1 MASTLLKLIRPGRI
15 APAVFFALA
24 ALAAPSAVSA
34 QAAPPPPSIA
44 PVPTEL
50 EMAKLIWSTM
60 IAVEQANVSGNYSVL
75 RDMAS
80 PSFQQLNDPTRLAQ
94 IFAPIR
100 ASRIDLSNTL
110 LLAPTYVGTPQQ
122 IENGAFGVRGY
133 FGLRPTAVGF
143 ELYYQWVNG
152 RWRLYGIGLDPQ
164 PLATIQPAGT
174 DGAAASAPAP
184 EPARPDNRRR
194 RN

>member
-1 MASTLLKLIRPGRI
+1 MVRPGRF

-24 ALAAPSAVSA
+24 AIASPATALA
-34 QAAPPPPSIA
+34 QAEPPPASIA

-75 RDMAS
+75 RDMSA
-80 PSFQQLNDPTRLAQ
+80 PSFQQLNDPARLAQ

-110 LLAPTYVGTPQQ
+110 LLAPTYVGVPQQ

-152 RWRLYGIGLDPQ
+152 RWRLYGIGISPQ
-164 PLATIQPAGT
+164 PLATIQPAST
-174 DGAAASAPAP
+174 VGAAPAAPAP
-184 EPARPDNRRR
+184 AQQENRRR

>member
-1 MASTLLKLIRPGRI
+1 MVRPGRF

-24 ALAAPSAVSA
+24 AMASPAVVHA

-75 RDMAS
+75 RDMAA
-80 PSFQQLNDPTRLAQ
+80 PSFQQLNDPARLAQ

-152 RWRLYGIGLDPQ
+152 RWRLYGIGISPQ
-164 PLATIQPAGT
+164 PLATIQPLGT
-174 DGAAASAPAP
+174 DGAAPPAP
-184 EPARPDNRRR
+184 PAPVQQEGRRR

>member
-1 MASTLLKLIRPGRI
+1 MMSIIDKMIRPGHI

-24 ALAAPSAVSA
+24 ALAVPSAVSA
-34 QAAPPPPSIA
+34 QAAPPPPSIQ

-50 EMAKLIWSTM
+50 ELAKLIWGTM
-60 IAVEQANVSGNYSVL
+60 VAVEQANVSGNYSVL

-80 PSFQQLNDPTRLAQ
+80 PSFQQLNDPARLAQ
-94 IFAPIR
+94 IFAEIR

-122 IENGAFGVRGY
+122 IEDGAFGVRGY

-152 RWRLYGIGLDPQ
+152 RWRLYGIGLNPQ
-164 PLATIQPAGT
+164 PLATIQPADT
-174 DGAAASAPAP
+174 VAPPPAP
-184 EPARPDNRRR
+184 PPEPQPRRR

>member
-1 MASTLLKLIRPGRI
+1 MAFRLLTMIRPGRI

-75 RDMAS
+75 RDMAA

-164 PLATIQPAGT
+164 PLATIQPMGT
-174 DGAAASAPAP
+174 DGAAPPPAPAQP
-184 EPARPDNRRR
+184 EERRR

>member
-1 MASTLLKLIRPGRI
+1 MTINLRPGHF
-15 APAVFFALA
+15 APAIFLSLA
-24 ALAAPSAVSA
+24 ALTGVAAFTPSAASA

-60 IAVEQANVSGNYSVL
+60 VAVEQANLSGNYSVL
-75 RDMAS
+75 RDMAA
-80 PSFQQLNDPTRLAQ
+80 PSFQQVNDPARLAQ
-94 IFAPIR
+94 IFASIR

-122 IENGAFGVRGY
+122 IDNGAFQVRGY

-152 RWRLYGIGLDPQ
+152 RWRLYGIGLEPQ
-164 PLATIQPAGT
+164 SIASLQPG
-174 DGAAASAPAP
+174 GAAPVPTPTP
-184 EPARPDNRRR
+184 EPR
-194 RN
+194 RNRN

>member
-1 MASTLLKLIRPGRI
+1 MTLNLLKMIRPGHI

-24 ALAAPSAVSA
+24 ALAAPSSVSA
-34 QAAPPPPSIA
+34 QAAPPPPSIQ

-50 EMAKLIWSTM
+50 ELAKLIWGTM
-60 IAVEQANVSGNYSVL
+60 VAVEQANVSGNYSVL

-80 PSFQQLNDPTRLAQ
+80 PSFQQLNDPARLAQ
-94 IFAPIR
+94 IFAEIR

-152 RWRLYGIGLDPQ
+152 RWRLYGIGLNPQ

-174 DGAAASAPAP
+174 DGTSPPPAP
-184 EPARPDNRRR
+184 PQPEGRRR

>member
-1 MASTLLKLIRPGRI
+1 MMASKLLNMIRPGRF
-15 APAVFFALA
+15 APAVFFAVA
-24 ALAAPSAVSA
+24 ALAAPSSVAA

-50 EMAKLIWSTM
+50 EMVKLIWSTM

-75 RDMAS
+75 RDMSS

-164 PLATIQPAGT
+164 PLATVQPAGT
-174 DGAAASAPAP
+174 DETAATPLPAQPQP
-184 EPARPDNRRR
+184 EGRRR